1 MRRHN
6 RLAAIIAASITIVIG
21 ACATGGSGSR
31 LYQRDLGT
39 ASAPDLSRIVAFV
52 LQRFYYEVADHDGE
66 PALRW
71 ETYWQPRTP
80 FTDETELGITGAETR
95 IIVTGRSRSETQVT
109 LYTSRLVVENR
120 VRVANDGVWSDAINT
135 PMFRVY
141 ADSVAEEFRTEFTK
155 IGVRRY

>member
-1 MRRHN
+1 MKLRN
-6 RLAAIIAASITIVIG
+6 RLILLAVTITVGVG
-21 ACATGGSGSR
+21 ACASGGGAR

-39 ASAPDLSRIVAFV
+39 ASAPDLTRIVAYV
-52 LQRFYYEVADHDGE
+52 LQRFHYEVADQDGE
-66 PALRW
+66 PVLRW

-80 FTDETELGITGAETR
+80 FTDESELGITGAETR

-135 PMFRVY
+135 PMFQVY